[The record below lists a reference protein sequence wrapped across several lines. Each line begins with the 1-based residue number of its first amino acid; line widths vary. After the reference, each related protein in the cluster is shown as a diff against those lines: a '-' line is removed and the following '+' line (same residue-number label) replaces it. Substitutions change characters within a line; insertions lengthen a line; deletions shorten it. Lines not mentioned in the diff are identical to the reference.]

1 MTEAARRCFVTGLV
15 KSSQD
20 WSRRVIRLRVS
31 QARKS
36 PVAEA
41 ARAAEPGADMAEYPV
56 AGPEAQAEQ
65 VGRAEAK
72 AGRAEAKAGRAV
84 REEQAEARGERAAR
98 GAPRAVA
105 ADVQSIRITQ
115 TTTRTR

>member
-1 MTEAARRCFVTGLV
+1 MTGLV

-41 ARAAEPGADMAEYPV
+41 ARAAEPGADMAEHPV
-56 AGPEAQAEQ
+56 AGAEAQAEQ
-65 VGRAEAK
+65 QEREEVE
-72 AGRAEAKAGRAV
+72 AGREEAKAGRAV
-84 REEQAEARGERAAR
+84 REERVEVRGERVAPAAR
-98 GAPRAVA
+98 RAVA
-105 ADVQSIRITQ
+105 AEDQSIRITQ
-115 TTTRTR
+115 TIMRTR